1 MNRWRGQLRRLRAT
15 ANSCINQQTAC
26 SQAAHEENLQFI
38 NYVGRSF
45 ITPSQNAV
53 TLVE

>member
-26 SQAAHEENLQFI
+26 SQAAHEEICSSLTMSGAASSPR
-38 NYVGRSF
+38 VR
-45 ITPSQNAV
+45 TPSPWSN
-53 TLVE
+53 